1 MKPIH
6 QPLAK
11 AKTLTAVPSDQFPF
25 GPRHVVVDFL
35 PQNDWTIEVG
45 APWPAASRSHR
56 HPAAIDPTADCR
68 ALGFAPI
75 ELVIDKANKKRSRRH
90 WDRHEPLWVGS
101 VIH

>member
-1 MKPIH
+1 MKLTQH
-6 QPLAK
+6 PLT
-11 AKTLTAVPSDQFPF
+11 KTKTSPSAPNDQSPF
-25 GPRHVVVDFL
+25 GRRHVVVEFL
-35 PQNDWTIEVG
+35 PPTDWTIEVG
-45 APWPAASRSHR
+45 TPWPVRRAHQ
-56 HPAAIDPTADCR
+56 HPSAIIPNADCC